1 MEDGPGGAEEIE
13 GGGFGHEVGDG
24 EGGDGEA
31 DAGGDAEEAL
41 QGEVGGVGSEGDD
54 WAGVGGGDGGGV
66 EDVVEVLVGEQE
78 GVEFDALGGEPGGH
92 AFGGVDGDGLI
103 REAQEPA
110 VGLGDSAGKM
120 GQCEHLSSNERETV
134 GHFNL

>member
-1 MEDGPGGAEEIE
+1 MEDGPGGAEEVE
-13 GGGFGHEVGDG
+13 GGGFGDEVRDG
-24 EGGDGEA
+24 EGRDGEA
-31 DAGGDAEEAL
+31 DACGDAEEAL
-41 QGEVGGVGSEGDD
+41 EGEVGGVGGEGDD
-54 WAGVGGGDGGGV
+54 GTGVGVGDGGGV

-78 GVEFDALGGEPGGH
+78 GVEFDVLGGEPDGH
-92 AFGGVDGDGLI
+92 AFGGIDGDGLVG
-103 REAQEPA
+103 EAEKPA